1 MIFTKVSIDRSD
13 SFDKALRA
21 FKRKCIK
28 EGLLADM
35 RRGEYYVKPS
45 IRKRLKSAKAR
56 SRKARY
62 GM

>member
-1 MIFTKVSIDRSD
+1 
-13 SFDKALRA
+13 
-21 FKRKCIK
+21 
-28 EGLLADM
+28 M

-45 IRKRLKSAKAR
+45 VRKRLKSAKAR